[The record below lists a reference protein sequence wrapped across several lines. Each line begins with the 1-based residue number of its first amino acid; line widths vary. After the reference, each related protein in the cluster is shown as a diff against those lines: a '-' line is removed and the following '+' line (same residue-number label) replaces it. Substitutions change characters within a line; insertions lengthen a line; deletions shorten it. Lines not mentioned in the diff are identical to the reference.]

1 MSERP
6 RLRDVFT
13 GTVERGAFRPD
24 MRPRWA
30 GILGR
35 FEGRRVTVSIEPER
49 KHRSLRA
56 NAYLWGVVYR
66 TASEWCGHDEEELH
80 ELMKTRFLPP
90 RVVALPTG
98 EELTGPGSTAD
109 LTTDAFAEYVAQVKR
124 FFAEHG
130 VYIPE
135 AGEYEAAS

>member
-6 RLRDVFT
+6 KLRDVFT
-13 GTVERGAFRPD
+13 GTVKEGQFRPD
-24 MRPRWA
+24 LGPRWR
-30 GILGR
+30 GILAR
-35 FEGRRVTVSIEPER
+35 FEGRRVTVSVEPER
-49 KHRSLRA
+49 KHRSLKA

-66 TASEWCGHDEEELH
+66 TAAEWCGHDEEELH
-80 ELMKTRFLPP
+80 ELMKAKFLPA
-90 RVVALPTG
+90 RVVVLPTG
-98 EELTGPGSTAD
+98 EEMQGPGSTAD
-109 LTTDAFAEYVAQVKR
+109 LTTDAFAEYVSQVKR